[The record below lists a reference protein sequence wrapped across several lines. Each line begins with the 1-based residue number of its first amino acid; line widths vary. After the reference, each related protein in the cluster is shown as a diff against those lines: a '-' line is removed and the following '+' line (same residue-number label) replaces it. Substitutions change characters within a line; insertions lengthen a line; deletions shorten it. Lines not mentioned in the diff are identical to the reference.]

1 MKIYLDLVFLLN
13 LFFDF
18 LILYGV
24 CRVLKRKIKLI
35 RLLFGSFVA
44 ASSIS
49 LLFLSLN
56 SFTLFLVKVF
66 YSFLIIL
73 VTFGKGGFFKN
84 FVYFYL
90 ISIILGGSLY
100 LLDISFSYNN
110 KGVLFIDNGYQIN
123 FFLMLIVVPVI
134 IGLYIRENIHYKNTI
149 SNIYEVEIFI
159 KDKVYKLRGMLDT
172 GNSLVD
178 PYKKRCVILVNCNLI
193 EEAKDKFIY
202 VPYKALN
209 TSGVVRCIS
218 PSRVI
223 VNDRIFTNCLVG
235 FSNDKFCLNDEVDC
249 ILPNRFKEDL

>member
-24 CRVLKRKIKLI
+24 CRVLKRKVKLV
-35 RLLFGSFVA
+35 RLLLGSFVA
-44 ASSIS
+44 ATSMF

-56 SFTLFLVKVF
+56 SLTLFLIKVF

-90 ISIILGGSLY
+90 IGIILGGSLY

-123 FFLMLIVVPVI
+123 FFLMLIVVPI
-134 IGLYIRENIHYKNTI
+134 IIVLYIRENINYKNTI

-159 KDKVYKLRGMLDT
+159 KDKVYKLKGMLDT

-178 PYKKRCVILVNCNLI
+178 PYKRRCVILVNSNLI
-193 EEAKDKFIY
+193 EDTNNKFIY

-223 VNDRIFTNCLVG
+223 INDRIFNNCLVG
-235 FSNDKFCLNDEVDC
+235 FSNDKFCLSDEVDC
-249 ILPNRFKEDL
+249 ILPNKFKEDL